1 MWRLDREE
9 EETVQYMVAIAMIVF
24 GMVLCM
30 MGFWVSP
37 VGIISNSVL
46 AALGQILLLV
56 GAIFHINLNFKSKE
70 THFETRVEN
79 RLKDIENKMNNKGG
93 E

>member
-1 MWRLDREE
+1 MFRLDREE
-9 EETVQYMVAIAMIVF
+9 EEAVQYIVAIAMIIF
-24 GMVLCM
+24 GMALCM

-56 GAIFHINLNFKSKE
+56 GAIFHINLNFRSKE
-70 THFETRVEN
+70 NSFETRYDQ
-79 RLKDIENKMNNKGG
+79 RLKDLEDKIK
-93 E
+93 

>member
-1 MWRLDREE
+1 MFKLDREE
-9 EETVQYMVAIAMIVF
+9 EEAVQYLVAIAMIIF
-24 GMVLCM
+24 GMILCM

-56 GAIFHINLNFKSKE
+56 GAIFHINVSWKHKE
-70 THFETRVEN
+70 TSFETTVDR
-79 RLKDIENKMNNKGG
+79 RLKDIEDKLSK
-93 E
+93 

>member
-1 MWRLDREE
+1 MIKWTKEE
-9 EETVQYMVAIAMIVF
+9 EEAIQYIVAIAMIVF
-24 GMVLCM
+24 GMILCM

-56 GAIFHINLNFKSKE
+56 GAIFHLNLSFKSKE
-70 THFETRVEN
+70 NHFETMVNE
-79 RLKDIENKMNNKGG
+79 RLNKLEQKKG
-93 E
+93 EK

>member
-9 EETVQYMVAIAMIVF
+9 EQTIQYIVAVAMIIF

-37 VGIISNSVL
+37 VGEISTSVL
-46 AALGQILLLV
+46 GALGQILLLV
-56 GAIFHINLNFKSKE
+56 GAIFHINLNWKNKE
-70 THFETRVEN
+70 SHFETTVDE
-79 RLKDIENKMNNKGG
+79 RLKHIEDKIDKKG

>member
-9 EETVQYMVAIAMIVF
+9 EEAVQYLVAIAMIIF

-56 GAIFHINLNFKSKE
+56 GAIFHINLNFRSKE
-70 THFETRVEN
+70 NSFETRYDQ
-79 RLKDIENKMNNKGG
+79 RLKDLEDKMKQ
-93 E
+93 

>member
-9 EETVQYMVAIAMIVF
+9 EETIQYGVAIAMIIF

-37 VGIISNSVL
+37 IGEISTSVL
-46 AALGQILLLV
+46 GALGQILLLV
-56 GAIFHINLNFKSKE
+56 GAIFQINLNWKSKE
-70 THFETRVEN
+70 NHFETTVDN
-79 RLKDIENKMNNKGG
+79 RLKNIEDKINKKI

>member
-1 MWRLDREE
+1 MIKWSKEE
-9 EETVQYMVAIAMIVF
+9 EEAIQYIVAIAMIVF

-56 GAIFHINLNFKSKE
+56 GAIFHLNLSFKSKE
-70 THFETRVEN
+70 NHFETMVNE
-79 RLKDIENKMNNKGG
+79 RLSKLEKKEG
-93 E
+93 EK

>member
-1 MWRLDREE
+1 MIKWDKEE
-9 EETVQYMVAIAMIVF
+9 EEAIQYIIAIAMIVF

-37 VGIISNSVL
+37 VGVISNSVL

-56 GAIFHINLNFKSKE
+56 GAIFHINLSFKSKE
-70 THFETRVEN
+70 NHFETMVNE
-79 RLKDIENKMNNKGG
+79 RLSKLEKKEG
-93 E
+93 EK

>member
-9 EETVQYMVAIAMIVF
+9 EEVIQYGVAIAMIIF

-37 VGIISNSVL
+37 VGIIDTSILGV
-46 AALGQILLLV
+46 LGQILLLV
-56 GAIFHINLNFKSKE
+56 GAIFHINLNWKGKEYSFESKIDQ
-70 THFETRVEN
+70 
-79 RLKDIENKMNNKGG
+79 RLKEIEDKINK
-93 E
+93 

>member
-1 MWRLDREE
+1 MFRLDREE
-9 EETVQYMVAIAMIVF
+9 EEAVQYLVAIAMIIF

-37 VGIISNSVL
+37 VGVISNSVL

-56 GAIFHINLNFKSKE
+56 GAIFHINISWKHKESNFEAKVDERIKHLE
-70 THFETRVEN
+70 
-79 RLKDIENKMNNKGG
+79 DKMK
-93 E
+93 

>member
-9 EETVQYMVAIAMIVF
+9 EEAVQYCVAIAMIIF
-24 GMVLCM
+24 GMILCM

-46 AALGQILLLV
+46 AALGQIMLLV
-56 GAIFHINLNFKSKE
+56 GAIFHINLNFRSKE
-70 THFETRVEN
+70 NHFETMYDK
-79 RLKDIENKMNNKGG
+79 RLRDIEDKIERGK
-93 E
+93 

>member
-1 MWRLDREE
+1 MWKINREE
-9 EETVQYMVAIAMIVF
+9 EQTIQYIVAIAMIVF

-46 AALGQILLLV
+46 GALGQILLLV
-56 GAIFHINLNFKSKE
+56 GAIFHINLNWKNKE
-70 THFETRVEN
+70 TSFETTVDN
-79 RLKDIENKMNNKGG
+79 RLKQIEEKIK
-93 E
+93 

>member
-1 MWRLDREE
+1 MWKLDKEE
-9 EETVQYMVAIAMIVF
+9 EEGIQYIIAIIMIIF

-46 AALGQILLLV
+46 AALGQVLVFV
-56 GAIFHINLNFKSKE
+56 GAIFHINISWKHKENNFESKVDE
-70 THFETRVEN
+70 
-79 RLKDIENKMNNKGG
+79 RLKNIEDKIK
-93 E
+93 

>member
-9 EETVQYMVAIAMIVF
+9 EEAVQYIVAIAMIIF

-37 VGIISNSVL
+37 TGIISNSVL

-56 GAIFHINLNFKSKE
+56 GAIFHINLNFRSKE
-70 THFETRVEN
+70 NSFETRYDQ
-79 RLKDIENKMNNKGG
+79 RLKDLEDKMKQ
-93 E
+93 

>member
-1 MWRLDREE
+1 MFKLDKEE
-9 EETVQYMVAIAMIVF
+9 EEAVQYIVAIAMIIF

-37 VGIISNSVL
+37 VGEISNSVL

-56 GAIFHINLNFKSKE
+56 GAIFHINISWKHKE
-70 THFETRVEN
+70 SNFETKVDQ
-79 RLKDIENKMNNKGG
+79 RLKDLEDKIK
-93 E
+93 

>member
-1 MWRLDREE
+1 MFRLDREE
-9 EETVQYMVAIAMIVF
+9 EEAVQYIVAIAMIIF

-56 GAIFHINLNFKSKE
+56 GAIFHINLNFRSKE
-70 THFETRVEN
+70 NSFETRYDQ
-79 RLKDIENKMNNKGG
+79 RLKDLEDKMKQ
-93 E
+93 

>member
-1 MWRLDREE
+1 MIKWDKEE
-9 EETVQYMVAIAMIVF
+9 EEAIQYIIAIAMIVF

-56 GAIFHINLNFKSKE
+56 GAIFHINLSFKSKE
-70 THFETRVEN
+70 NHFETMVNE
-79 RLKDIENKMNNKGG
+79 RLSRLEKKGR
-93 E
+93 

>member
-9 EETVQYMVAIAMIVF
+9 EEAVQYLVAIAMIIF
-24 GMVLCM
+24 GMILCM

-37 VGIISNSVL
+37 TGIISNSVL

-56 GAIFHINLNFKSKE
+56 GAIFHINLNFRSKE
-70 THFETRVEN
+70 NSFETRYDQ
-79 RLKDIENKMNNKGG
+79 RLKDLEDKMKQ
-93 E
+93 

>member
-1 MWRLDREE
+1 MFRLDREE
-9 EETVQYMVAIAMIVF
+9 EEAVQYLVAIAMIIF
-24 GMVLCM
+24 GMILCM

-56 GAIFHINLNFKSKE
+56 GAIFHINLNFRSKE
-70 THFETRVEN
+70 NSFETRYDQ
-79 RLKDIENKMNNKGG
+79 RLKDLEDKMKQ
-93 E
+93 

>member
-1 MWRLDREE
+1 MIKWTKEE
-9 EETVQYMVAIAMIVF
+9 EEAIQYIIAIAMIVF

-56 GAIFHINLNFKSKE
+56 GAIFHLNLSFKSKE
-70 THFETRVEN
+70 NHFESMVN
-79 RLKDIENKMNNKGG
+79 DRLNKLEQNKG
-93 E
+93 EK

>member
-9 EETVQYMVAIAMIVF
+9 EEAVQYLVAIAMIIF
-24 GMVLCM
+24 GMILCM

-56 GAIFHINLNFKSKE
+56 GAIFHINLNFRSKE
-70 THFETRVEN
+70 NSFETRYDQ
-79 RLKDIENKMNNKGG
+79 RLKDLEDKMKQ
-93 E
+93 

>member
-1 MWRLDREE
+1 MFRLDREE
-9 EETVQYMVAIAMIVF
+9 EEAVQYIVAIAMIIF

-56 GAIFHINLNFKSKE
+56 GAIFHINLNFRSKE
-70 THFETRVEN
+70 NSFETRYN
-79 RLKDIENKMNNKGG
+79 QRLKDLEDKMKQ
-93 E
+93 

>member
-1 MWRLDREE
+1 MFRLDREE
-9 EETVQYMVAIAMIVF
+9 EEAVQYLVAIAMIIF

-56 GAIFHINLNFKSKE
+56 GAIFHINVSWKQKE
-70 THFETRVEN
+70 PSFETTVDR
-79 RLKDIENKMNNKGG
+79 RLKDIEDKLSK
-93 E
+93 

>member
-9 EETVQYMVAIAMIVF
+9 EEAVQYCVAIAMIIF
-24 GMVLCM
+24 GMILCM

-46 AALGQILLLV
+46 AALGQIMLLV
-56 GAIFHINLNFKSKE
+56 GAIFHINISWKHKE
-70 THFETRVEN
+70 TSFESTVDK
-79 RLKDIENKMNNKGG
+79 RLRDIEDKIERGK
-93 E
+93 